1 MENKC
6 TMPRVRSYGNFEGCY
21 FRSDISREEFEAI
34 RRSEE
39 DRYESVYKIE
49 FNRADLIYTLIEED
63 SKKGIRITK
72 IKVDANKNGY
82 TYKILEEEILK
93 EGLIEQS
100 TLQ

>member
-63 SKKGIRITK
+63 SKKAIRIT
-72 IKVDANKNGY
+72 
-82 TYKILEEEILK
+82 ILEEEILK